1 MLKGVER
8 KVVDNKF
15 WTDEVVR
22 LYREGYT
29 AKKAIAIVK
38 ERRLG
43 YGEKN
48 MDQRR
53 GTILTRQLK

>member
-1 MLKGVER
+1 M
-8 KVVDNKF
+8 DNKF